1 MRRFAAPALVAVGT
15 ALLLLGLLALAW
27 IGPAV
32 RQAPIDQRSRT
43 VSVGSG
49 TYYDFEQGTE
59 VSSDQLESVI
69 NTESDQSVYD
79 GDDAIGD
86 DIGVY
91 DQTSGLFDRAT
102 GYEITYSETRI
113 AIDRV
118 TALPVDCCGNV
129 PTEGLTIKWPFDV
142 EQQDYPLWNGSL
154 GRAAT
159 ATFVGVEEIDGLEVY
174 RYEVDV
180 PPTDTG
186 PATDSEFPRVEYEAS
201 QVYLVEPLTGR
212 IISSQQDVRQGLTGE
227 DGELLFDVANVS
239 LSVSDE
245 TIAENV
251 ALAKD
256 QTSQLGLLSMLNW
269 LGPLLG
275 VVLLGLGIWMAVR
288 EEEAPPTRTRE
299 PVSV

>member
-1 MRRFAAPALVAVGT
+1 MRRFAAPTLVAFGT
-15 ALLLLGLLALAW
+15 ALLLLGLLGLVW

-49 TYYDFEQGTE
+49 SYYDFEQGTE

-79 GDDAIGD
+79 GDDPIND

-129 PTEGLTIKWPFDV
+129 PSEGLTIKWPFEV
-142 EQQDYPLWNGSL
+142 EQEDYPLWNSSL

-159 ATFVGVEEIDGLEVY
+159 ATFEGVEDVNGLEVY
-174 RYEVDV
+174 RYEVAVPATDV
-180 PPTDTG
+180 G
-186 PATDSEFPRVEYEAS
+186 PATDSEFPRIEYEAS
-201 QVYLVEPLTGR
+201 QVYLIEPVTGR
-212 IISSQQDVRQGLTGE
+212 IISSQQDVRQSLTGE
-227 DGELLFDVANVS
+227 DGEVLFDVANVS
-239 LSVSDE
+239 LGVSDE

-251 ALAKD
+251 ALAQD
-256 QTSQLGLLSMLNW
+256 QTSQLSLLDVLEW

-275 VVLLGLGIWMAVR
+275 IVLIGAGIFLAAR
-288 EEEAPPTRTRE
+288 EQEQPTRARE